1 MPDEKE
7 DAGFKVVDRRP
18 FAPDGS
24 ARTDSHTDSRTE
36 SRTESRAKP
45 AEPAPPEAPPQPKP
59 APEPPAASG
68 PSNLAETGRAAPDE
82 FAESDSL
89 ESREDFG
96 LEGGADSGEYSGF
109 ETLISYLG
117 TTAMFQM
124 GLVAGPGGQRI
135 PADLLNARNTID
147 MIEVLERKT
156 RGNLT
161 PDEGRL
167 LEDVLY
173 ELRLAYVEVERRD
186 LKPK

>member
-7 DAGFKVVDRRP
+7 DTGFKVVDRRP
-18 FAPDGS
+18 FASDGS
-24 ARTDSHTDSRTE
+24 VRSE
-36 SRTESRAKP
+36 SGP
-45 AEPAPPEAPPQPKP
+45 APLEPAPEPSPPSP
-59 APEPPAASG
+59 PPAASG
-68 PSNLAETGRAAPDE
+68 PVTAEDSPGPAPSGEE
-82 FAESDSL
+82 FGEPAPL

-96 LEGGADSGEYSGF
+96 LEGGAEAGDYSGF
-109 ETLISYLG
+109 ETLVSYLG

-135 PADLLNARNTID
+135 PADLINARNTID

-161 PDEGRL
+161 PEESRL

-173 ELRLAYVEVERRD
+173 ELRLAYVEVERRGAR
-186 LKPK
+186 PK

>member
-7 DAGFKVVDRRP
+7 DSGFKVVDRRP
-18 FAPDGS
+18 FASDGS
-24 ARTDSHTDSRTE
+24 VRS
-36 SRTESRAKP
+36 
-45 AEPAPPEAPPQPKP
+45 EPAAAPSVPPQQEPF
-59 APEPPAASG
+59 EPPASAASG
-68 PSNLAETGRAAPDE
+68 PATSAGPASPESAPPEFEESAA
-82 FAESDSL
+82 L

-96 LEGGADSGEYSGF
+96 MEGGAESGEYSGF
-109 ETLISYLG
+109 ETLVSYLG

-135 PADLLNARNTID
+135 PSDLINARNTID

-161 PDEGRL
+161 PDESRL

-173 ELRLAYVEVERRD
+173 ELRMAYVEVERRSAR
-186 LKPK
+186 PK

>member
-7 DAGFKVVDRRP
+7 DTGFKVVDRRP
-18 FAPDGS
+18 FASDGS
-24 ARTDSHTDSRTE
+24 VRSEPASEPVEAPPERTSQTPPLPASE
-36 SRTESRAKP
+36 PAA
-45 AEPAPPEAPPQPKP
+45 AEPAGPGP
-59 APEPPAASG
+59 ARE
-68 PSNLAETGRAAPDE
+68 D
-82 FAESDSL
+82 FAESGAL

-96 LEGGADSGEYSGF
+96 MEGGAEAGDYSGF
-109 ETLISYLG
+109 ETLVSYLG

-135 PADLLNARNTID
+135 PADLINARNTID

-161 PDEGRL
+161 PDESRL

-173 ELRLAYVEVERRD
+173 ELRLAYVEVERRGAR
-186 LKPK
+186 PK

>member
-1 MPDEKE
+1 MPEEKE
-7 DAGFKVVDRRP
+7 DTGFKVVDRRP
-18 FAPDGS
+18 FASDGS
-24 ARTDSHTDSRTE
+24 VRPE
-36 SRTESRAKP
+36 SNAAP
-45 AEPAPPEAPPQPKP
+45 AEAPPQPASEATPP
-59 APEPPAASG
+59 AAASG
-68 PSNLAETGRAAPDE
+68 PARPAASPRTGPAGE
-82 FAESDSL
+82 ESGEPEAL

-96 LEGGADSGEYSGF
+96 MEGGAEAGDYSGF
-109 ETLISYLG
+109 ETLVSYLG

-161 PDEGRL
+161 ADESRL

-173 ELRLAYVEVERRD
+173 ELRLAYVEVERRGARA
-186 LKPK
+186 K

>member
-7 DAGFKVVDRRP
+7 DTGFKVVDRRP
-18 FAPDGS
+18 FASDGS
-24 ARTDSHTDSRTE
+24 VRS
-36 SRTESRAKP
+36 
-45 AEPAPPEAPPQPKP
+45 EPNAASEETPGSQAT
-59 APEPPAASG
+59 PAASAWTG
-68 PSNLAETGRAAPDE
+68 PAAEPSGRGPARE
-82 FAESDSL
+82 ESAEPPGAL

-96 LEGGADSGEYSGF
+96 MEGGAEAGDYSGF
-109 ETLISYLG
+109 ETLVSYLG

-135 PADLLNARNTID
+135 PADLINARNTID

-161 PDEGRL
+161 PDESRL

-173 ELRLAYVEVERRD
+173 ELRLAYVEVERRGAR
-186 LKPK
+186 PK

>member
-7 DAGFKVVDRRP
+7 DTSFKVVDRRP

-24 ARTDSHTDSRTE
+24 VRPE
-36 SRTESRAKP
+36 SETAAEMPDRAP
-45 AEPAPPEAPPQPKP
+45 AAGPS
-59 APEPPAASG
+59 AASG
-68 PSNLAETGRAAPDE
+68 RGDERAETARP
-82 FAESDSL
+82 ESAGDKFSESASL
-89 ESREDFG
+89 EPREDFG
-96 LEGGADSGEYSGF
+96 LEGGDAGEYSGF

-135 PADLLNARNTID
+135 PADLVNARNTID

-161 PDEGRL
+161 PEEARL

-173 ELRLAYVEVERRD
+173 ELRLAYVEVERGASR
-186 LKPK
+186 PK